1 VSVATYTPEMGAR
14 ITALLSEWK
23 LPTAAGELV
32 RRLVAGGH
40 GEALLVVAEVLELE
54 AAGRKERRTDRLRR
68 ASKLP
73 PGKTFDTLDKAR
85 VPPSALL
92 RVQELSRGEFVDHAG
107 NVLLFGMP
115 GVGKS
120 HLACALGHALVEAG
134 RSVLFT
140 PTYQLVQQ
148 LLAARRDLSLP
159 RALRALDVFDAI
171 LLDDLGYVQ
180 QTAEEAEVLF
190 TLMAERYE
198 RWSLIREPDSHLENR
213 NGLACAVGSRIRR
226 RSSRPRSD
234 RCGSLRSRTSSSCR
248 TRSDGLGTGS
258 IHRVV
263 PCLSRQAKKL
273 RVSKSSLTR
282 HGVIVR
288 TSSSGLRINS
298 NASTLYISSI
308 RFLQNSSA
316 PVGIRAP
323 LFFGRASI
331 AARSFAHAFF
341 WRTRGRASRIAC
353 GTVVGLNASIFAW
366 RTCSRACR
374 RASRPSVP
382 RLVVEGSP
390 RSRLRSNPT
399 ATSALMGFSFEGQR
413 VL

>member
-1 VSVATYTPEMGAR
+1 MSAATYTPEMGAR

-40 GEALLVVAEVLELE
+40 GEALGVVAEVLELE

-73 PGKTFDTLDKAR
+73 PGKTFDTLDKTR
-85 VPPSALL
+85 VPQSALL
-92 RVQELSRGEFVDHAG
+92 RVQELSRGDFVDNAG

-120 HLACALGHALVEAG
+120 HLACALGHALVDAG

-198 RWSLIREPDSHLENR
+198 RRSLIITSNLVFSEWDRIFKTPMATAAAIDRLVHHATIIEIERKSVRAEEAKKR
-213 NGLACAVGSRIRR
+213 NAGK
-226 RSSRPRSD
+226 
-234 RCGSLRSRTSSSCR
+234 RTSED
-248 TRSDGLGTGS
+248 DG
-258 IHRVV
+258 
-263 PCLSRQAKKL
+263 
-273 RVSKSSLTR
+273 
-282 HGVIVR
+282 
-288 TSSSGLRINS
+288 
-298 NASTLYISSI
+298 
-308 RFLQNSSA
+308 
-316 PVGIRAP
+316 
-323 LFFGRASI
+323 
-331 AARSFAHAFF
+331 
-341 WRTRGRASRIAC
+341 
-353 GTVVGLNASIFAW
+353 
-366 RTCSRACR
+366 
-374 RASRPSVP
+374 
-382 RLVVEGSP
+382 
-390 RSRLRSNPT
+390 
-399 ATSALMGFSFEGQR
+399 
-413 VL
+413 